1 MHRFQIKQMQRFSSH
16 FTVLWHSDLHS
27 LKKKEKKQDVQ
38 QENDQYQR
46 KFKIQLISL
55 KGQSDSSNLLR
66 PNSPDARRS
75 SSLSLNSTTNQTR
88 PKQNAEIFDRKSPPP
103 REIKAL
109 SKANNSIASQSQ
121 PLLRSNESQFRKE
134 PQITHMYTH
143 KCVHI

>member
-1 MHRFQIKQMQRFSSH
+1 MQRFSSH

-109 SKANNSIASQSQ
+109 
-121 PLLRSNESQFRKE
+121 
-134 PQITHMYTH
+134 
-143 KCVHI
+143 